1 MEKDDIF
8 DTEKKA
14 YFMEKLKTTYLGLPL
29 TSPLIVSSSSLTST
43 PDRLREAE
51 DSGAGAVVL
60 KSLFEEQINFYSNTL
75 SENESY
81 PEADDYISYYTRS
94 RGVDEYLNLIRTA
107 KESLGIPV
115 IPSINCI
122 SAKGWVDFAKNI
134 ASAGADALEINVFFL
149 PTDSKTSSADAE
161 KLYFTLIEK
170 LVKIID
176 IPVVIKIGQ
185 RFSNILYIIDQF
197 YRRGVKGVV
206 MFNRFYEPDIDIE
219 TMNIVPSS
227 VFSTESERRYVLR
240 WIAMASAMNIKI
252 DISASTGAH
261 SGDDAIRYL
270 LAGADSVQVCS
281 VLYNNGLGYLKK
293 MNRQMADWMERKGFR
308 GIEDFRGRLNYLNF
322 ENPVVFERTQFMKYF
337 SSHE

>member
-1 MEKDDIF
+1 
-8 DTEKKA
+8 
-14 YFMEKLKTTYLGLPL
+14 MEKLKTTYLGLPL

-51 DSGAGAVVL
+51 DSGAGGVVL

-94 RGVDEYLNLIRTA
+94 RGVDDYLNLIRTA

-122 SAKGWVDFAKNI
+122 SSKGWIDFAKNI
-134 ASAGADALEINVFFL
+134 ASAGADAIEINVFFL

-176 IPVVIKIGQ
+176 IPVVLKIGQ

-206 MFNRFYEPDIDIE
+206 LFNRFYEPDIDIE
-219 TMNIVPSS
+219 TLNIVPSS

-252 DISASTGAH
+252 DISASTGTH
-261 SGDDAIRYL
+261 SGEDAIRYI

-293 MNRQMADWMERKGFR
+293 MNRQMAEWMDRKGFR
-308 GIEDFRGRLNYLNF
+308 GVEDFRGRLNYLNF
-322 ENPVVFERTQFMKYF
+322 ENPVAFERTQFMKYF